1 MGKPLGS
8 KNRLTKY
15 TDLVREVLEKQGH
28 DPILDMIQQV
38 QAGHVDPELRFAIN
52 KELAQYVA
60 PKLKAV
66 EMTIEGELNGEVRI
80 VSFKDMKPEDMDGV
94 DR

>member
-1 MGKPLGS
+1 
-8 KNRLTKY
+8 
-15 TDLVREVLEKQGH
+15 
-28 DPILDMIQQV
+28 
-38 QAGHVDPELRFAIN
+38 VDPELRFAIN